1 MIEKIRIQG
10 YRIFQDFVLQPNER
24 LNLIVGANESGK
36 STLIEAM
43 TLCLTGR
50 INGRWA
56 SEELNPYWFNTQ
68 LAEAFLKGRKAGE
81 PVGWPQIKIELF
93 FSDQDEIQYLSG
105 AHNSDLPTRACPGI
119 SLTVA
124 PNPEYA
130 DELEAWAANTPS
142 HLLPVEFFEVDWR
155 SFADHRLTNR
165 PRGLVTALIDTRTV
179 RSSSGVD
186 YHMREI
192 LRDQLEPSDRANVSL
207 AYRET
212 KAAMS
217 GGALKAIN
225 ERMAKNHETLHGR
238 PIGLAMDQTARTS
251 WEGAVTP
258 HVEDVPFSMAGQ
270 GQQAAIKISLALR
283 RHSERA
289 SFVMIEEPE
298 NHLTFAA
305 LGVLI
310 GRMETLAGEQQQL
323 FVTTHSSFVLNR
335 LGLDTLHLI
344 SAGQYSKLTTLSPD
358 TVRYFQKLPGYD
370 TLRMVHA
377 DRIVLVEGP
386 SDEIVFERAFSGLHG
401 CRPLAAGIDVLSVR
415 GLSFARC
422 LELCQALGKTVAVIR
437 DNDGLDP
444 GELRADLDGWLEDGS
459 RQVFIGS
466 PEAGP
471 TLEPQLIH
479 VNGVDK
485 IRDIL
490 GISERAD
497 VEKWM
502 TRQKTEAA
510 IRIAEYDGELIFP
523 GYISEAAAFIRA

>member
-10 YRIFQDFVLQPNER
+10 YRIFHDFIFQPNQR

-36 STLIEAM
+36 STLIEAI

-68 LAEAFLKGRKAGE
+68 RTETFLKGRQVGE
-81 PVGWPQIKIELF
+81 RVPWPEIKVELF
-93 FSDQDEIQYLSG
+93 LSDRDELQHLSG
-105 AHNSDLPTRACPGI
+105 AHNSDLPTKACPGI
-119 SLTVA
+119 SITVG
-124 PNPEYA
+124 PDPEYA
-130 DELEAWAANTPS
+130 DELEEWAANTPS

-155 SFADHRLTNR
+155 SFADHRLTSR

-186 YHMREI
+186 YHLREI
-192 LRDQLEPSDRANVSL
+192 LRDRLDPSDRANVSL
-207 AYRET
+207 AYREM
-212 KAAMS
+212 KATMS

-225 ERMAKNHETLHGR
+225 ERIAKDHETLHGR

-258 HVEDVPFSMAGQ
+258 HVDDVPFSMSGQ
-270 GQQAAIKISLALR
+270 GQQAAIKISLAMR
-283 RHSERA
+283 RHSEHA

-305 LGVLI
+305 LGVLL
-310 GRMETLAGEQQQL
+310 GRMERLAGEQQQL
-323 FVTTHSSFVLNR
+323 FVTTHSSFVINR

-344 SAGQYSKLTTLSPD
+344 SAGKYSKLSALSPD

-377 DRIVLVEGP
+377 ARIALVEGP
-386 SDEIVFERAFSGLHG
+386 SDEIIFERSFHGLHG
-401 CRPLAAGIDVLSVR
+401 CRPLEAGVDVLSVR

-422 LELCQALGKTVAVIR
+422 LELCEALGKTVAVIR
-437 DNDGLDP
+437 DNDGVDP
-444 GELRADLDGWLEDGS
+444 EELRAELDPWLEDGT

-466 PEAGP
+466 PEAGM

-479 VNGVDK
+479 ANGVERT
-485 IRDIL
+485 RDIL
-490 GISERAD
+490 GIADHAD

-502 TRQKTEAA
+502 ARQKTEAA
-510 IRIAEYDGELIFP
+510 IRIAAHDGEVVYP
-523 GYISEAAAFIRA
+523 GYISEAAAFIHA